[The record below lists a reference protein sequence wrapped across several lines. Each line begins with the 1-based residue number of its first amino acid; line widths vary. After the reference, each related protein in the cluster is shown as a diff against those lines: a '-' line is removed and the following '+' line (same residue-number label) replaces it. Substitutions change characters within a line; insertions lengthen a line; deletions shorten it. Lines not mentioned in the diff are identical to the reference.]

1 MEKEVKLTVL
11 DRVML
16 PSVLKKE
23 ANYMTLII
31 NKDIKKK
38 VELTQDELVKF
49 KFKTVGQGLTWS
61 LPEDMEDSFNFSFR
75 DSESTEIFDCLNKL
89 NSENKLTEELTNLYA
104 IFNKM

>member
-75 DSESTEIFDCLNKL
+75 DSESAEIFDCLNKL

>member
-16 PSVLKKE
+16 PSILKKE

-49 KFKTVGQGLTWS
+49 KFKTVGQGLAWS
-61 LPEDMEDSFNFSFR
+61 LPEDMEDSFPTTFTS
-75 DSESTEIFDCLNKL
+75 SEITEIFECLNKM
-89 NSENKLTEELTNLYA
+89 NSENKLTEDHTHLYEL
-104 IFNKM
+104 FNKL

>member
-1 MEKEVKLTVL
+1 MGNEVKLTVL

-38 VELTQDELVKF
+38 VDLTQDELVKF
-49 KFKTVGQGLTWS
+49 KFKSVGQGLTWS
-61 LPEDMEDSFNFSFR
+61 VPEDIEDSFSYSFTN
-75 DSESTEIFDCLNKL
+75 SETTEIFDCLNKL
-89 NSENKLTEELTNLYA
+89 NSENKLTEELTHLYE

>member
-11 DRVML
+11 DRVIL

-38 VELTQDELVKF
+38 VDLTQDELVKF
-49 KFKTVGQGLTWS
+49 KFKSIGQGLTWS
-61 LPEDMEDSFNFSFR
+61 LPEDMEDSFSFSFTAT
-75 DSESTEIFDCLNKL
+75 EVTEISECLNKL
-89 NSENKLTEELTNLYA
+89 NSENKLTEELINLYT
-104 IFNKM
+104 IFNKV